1 MKPVLVPQIISRRHA
16 FGSLGL
22 VALAGCGGG
31 DSQSTTGT
39 GTTTSTDASLSSLA
53 VSNGSL
59 SPTFATATITYAMAV
74 ANTVTSVTV
83 TATANA
89 SGASVRVNG
98 TTVASG
104 VASAAITLATGA
116 NSLAIVVTAADGTTT
131 RTYAVTV
138 TRAAIAGTC
147 VLIPQETQGPF
158 PLLAVL
164 SNTAMV
170 RADVRESKTGIPL
183 SVVLRLENL
192 NNACAPIV
200 GAAVYIWHCDK
211 EGEYS
216 GYSGQANGNHV
227 GETFLRGIQ
236 VTDST
241 GTVRFTTIYP
251 GWYAGRITHIHFQIY
266 LNNNLAVTATATS
279 QLGFEPAITSA
290 VYADALYT
298 KGQNTSVTSF
308 AADNVFADG
317 TTYQIAATTGSN
329 ALGYTAELGI
339 GIAG

>member
-1 MKPVLVPQIISRRHA
+1 MNPESVALISRRHA

-31 DSQSTTGT
+31 DAQTGASGTGT
-39 GTTTSTDASLSSLA
+39 GSSDATLAALS

-59 SPTFATATITYAMAV
+59 SPAFAAATMTYAMAV
-74 ANTVTSVTV
+74 ANTVISVTV
-83 TATANA
+83 TATLTN
-89 SGASVRVNG
+89 SGASIRVNG
-98 TTVASG
+98 TSVSSG
-104 VASAAITLATGA
+104 SASAAIALASGA
-116 NSLAIVVTAADGTTT
+116 NTLTIVVTAADGATT
-131 RTYAVTV
+131 RSYVVTV

-164 SNTAMV
+164 SNTTMV
-170 RADVRESKTGIPL
+170 RSDVRESKTGIPL
-183 SVVLRLENL
+183 TLVLTLENL

-200 GAAVYIWHCDK
+200 GAAIYIWHCDK

-216 GYSGQANGNHV
+216 GYSGQGNGSHV
-227 GETFLRGIQ
+227 GETYLRGIQ

-241 GTVRFTTIYP
+241 GTARFTTIYP
-251 GWYAGRITHIHFQIY
+251 GWYPGRITHVHFQIY

-279 QLGFEPAITSA
+279 QLGFESAITAA
-290 VYADALYT
+290 VYGDALYA

-317 TTYQIAATTGSN
+317 TSHQIAATTGSN
-329 ALGYTAELGI
+329 AVGYTAELRI